1 MLDTTTVAVIASLPS
16 VISGAGLY
24 LCWRASNRSADAVE
38 SLHKLINLRM
48 DDWVAAE
55 KVTSRAQGH
64 EEGMTQERVDERA
77 RRQQVISD
85 ADDQSEL

>member
-1 MLDTTTVAVIASLPS
+1 MVDTTAIAIIIMLPS
-16 VISGAGLY
+16 VAGYY
-24 LCWRASNRSADAVE
+24 LNWRAANRSATALE
-38 SLHKLINLRM
+38 SLHKLINSRM

-77 RRQQVISD
+77 RRKEVISA
-85 ADDQSEL
+85 ADKQSEL

>member
-1 MLDTTTVAVIASLPS
+1 MLDTAAVTVIAIAST
-16 VISGAGLY
+16 GGLY
-24 LCWRASNRSADAVE
+24 LSWRATNRSAEALE
-38 SLHKLINLRM
+38 SLHKLINSRM

-77 RRQQVISD
+77 RRHRVISD
-85 ADDQSEL
+85 ADGQSEL